1 MGSNR
6 RFRRPSASTL
16 VDTAVFALGLAV
28 LVGALLA
35 WRAEGSDPSLLVAL
49 AICLPTGWLLTRF
62 PLMVTGINTGILV
75 PFAPVLL
82 FFLLTSH
89 ADRPATA
96 LLAWCCTALAS
107 YLVDRRSWTSR
118 LFNAGSSLLSALA
131 ATLVTVAVQ
140 PAADPVSPRQLLAA
154 LLGAG
159 TYYLV
164 DALLSAVSIA
174 VEHRRPLAAELLHP
188 GTFVGGALFL
198 VVASL
203 GYLSAAVD
211 LAMPGWVTN
220 LTLVP
225 GAAVVVASWGWR
237 TAHQRR
243 AQQQELFQASVR
255 MHTVSTDAELV
266 AALERHGSA
275 LLSGGQLRVLGRVP
289 DDGETG
295 RPLPPGPDGAPRW
308 IVTPAPTNR
317 DSAGFD
323 TSAVEALALIAA
335 TAVHRVAQAEASER
349 AALLDP
355 LTGLDNRRA
364 FTQQLADAVAS
375 EAAVAVLFVDL
386 DGFKAVNDTLGHT
399 AGDEL
404 LAEVARRLRATVGAN
419 GRPARLGGDEFAVL
433 LPDGLPGQV
442 EDTGDAVVAALR
454 QPFLLSAGPATISA
468 SVGVAPAVP
477 GEAAQSLLHRA
488 DAAMYAAKRAGGCRS
503 VLAVDEA

>member
-1 MGSNR
+1 M
-6 RFRRPSASTL
+6 
-16 VDTAVFALGLAV
+16 LGLAV
-28 LVGALLA
+28 LVGALVS
-35 WRAEGSDPSLLVAL
+35 WRGAGSDPSLLVAL
-49 AICLPTGWLLTRF
+49 AICLPAGWLLTRF

-118 LFNAGSSLLSALA
+118 MFNAGSSLLSALV

-140 PAADPVSPRQLLAA
+140 PAHPVTPRHLLAV

-159 TYYLV
+159 SYYLV

-174 VEHRRPLAAELLHP
+174 VEHRRALSAELLHP
-188 GTFVGGALFL
+188 GTLVGGVLFL

-211 LAMPGWVTN
+211 LSMPGWVAN
-220 LTLVP
+220 LTVVP

-243 AQQQELFQASVR
+243 AQQHELFQASVR

-275 LLSGGQLRVLGRVP
+275 LLSGGLLQVLEREPGP
-289 DDGETG
+289 GETG
-295 RPLPPGPDGAPRW
+295 RPLPPGPGGAPRW

-317 DSAGFD
+317 DSASFD
-323 TSAVEALALIAA
+323 ASAVEALALIAA

-355 LTGLDNRRA
+355 LTGLRNRRA
-364 FTQQLADAVAS
+364 FTQQLAAAVA
-375 EAAVAVLFVDL
+375 ADTAVAVLFVDL
-386 DGFKAVNDTLGHT
+386 DGFKAVNDTLGHA

-404 LAEVARRLRATVGAN
+404 LVEVSHRLRSTVGTEAW
-419 GRPARLGGDEFAVL
+419 PARLGGDEFAVL
-433 LPDGLPGQV
+433 LPDRLPGVV
-442 EDTGDAVVAALR
+442 EDVGDAVVAALR
-454 QPFLLSAGPATISA
+454 EPFLLSAGPATIGA
-468 SVGVAPAVP
+468 SVGIAPAVP
-477 GEAAQSLLHRA
+477 GEAADALLQRA

-503 VLAVDEA
+503 VLAVDEV